1 MRELKSKIAFALVC
15 VILGV
20 IIAIQFK
27 TVNETVGSGIL
38 PTKSAQQ
45 LALELKK
52 LKDEKEKLLEELNS
66 LESKVK
72 QYEKNAAEENVYI
85 KNLMKELQKYRMF
98 GGYEPVK
105 GPGIIVVVN
114 DPPIE
119 VQFGDDT
126 SIIVNNYDFLLE
138 IISNLNAAGAEA
150 ISINEQ
156 RYTGFTE
163 IVPAG
168 NHLEINGVSYG
179 PPFIIKAIGEPKILE
194 SALRLKGGV
203 IWYMENVFNLDV
215 QIKEEK
221 EIEIPR
227 YTRINEFKYAKPIEN
242 VTD

>member
-15 VILGV
+15 LMLGI

-27 TVNETVGSGIL
+27 TVNETVGNGIL

-105 GPGIIVVVN
+105 GPGIIVIVN

-150 ISINEQ
+150 ISVNEQ
-156 RYTGFTE
+156 RYTAFTE

-203 IWYMENVFNLDV
+203 IWYMENLFNLDV

-221 EIEIPR
+221 NIEIPR
-227 YTRINEFKYAKPIEN
+227 YTRINEFKYAKPIDN
-242 VTD
+242 ATD

>member
-1 MRELKSKIAFALVC
+1 MKELKSKIAFVLVC
-15 VILGV
+15 VILGI

-45 LALELKK
+45 LTLELKK

-85 KNLMKELQKYRMF
+85 KNLMKELQRYRMF

-138 IISNLNAAGAEA
+138 IVSNLNAAGAEA

-203 IWYMENVFNLDV
+203 I
-215 QIKEEK
+215 
-221 EIEIPR
+221 
-227 YTRINEFKYAKPIEN
+227 
-242 VTD
+242 

>member
-1 MRELKSKIAFALVC
+1 MRKLKSKIAFTLVC
-15 VILGV
+15 VILG
-20 IIAIQFK
+20 IILAIQFK
-27 TVNETVGSGIL
+27 TVNETVGNGIL

-52 LKDEKEKLLEELNS
+52 LKDEKEKLLEELSS

-105 GPGIIVVVN
+105 GPGIIVIVN

-150 ISINEQ
+150 ISVNEQ

-203 IWYMENVFNLDV
+203 IWYMENLFNLDV

-221 EIEIPR
+221 NIEIPR
-227 YTRINEFKYAKPIEN
+227 YTRINEFKYAKPIDS
-242 VTD
+242 TAD

>member
-15 VILGV
+15 LILGI

-27 TVNETVGSGIL
+27 TVNETVGNGIL

-150 ISINEQ
+150 ISVNEQ

-203 IWYMENVFNLDV
+203 VWYMENLFNLDV

-221 EIEIPR
+221 NIEIPR
-227 YTRINEFKYAKPIEN
+227 YTRLNEFKYAKPIDN
-242 VTD
+242 ATD

>member
-15 VILGV
+15 VILG
-20 IIAIQFK
+20 IILAIQFK
-27 TVNETVGSGIL
+27 TVNETVGNGIL

-52 LKDEKEKLLEELNS
+52 LKDEKEKLLEELSS

-105 GPGIIVVVN
+105 GPGIIIIVN

-150 ISINEQ
+150 ISVNEQ

-203 IWYMENVFNLDV
+203 IWYMENLFNLDV

-221 EIEIPR
+221 NIEIPR
-227 YTRINEFKYAKPIEN
+227 YTRINEFKYAKPIDSA
-242 VTD
+242 TD

>member
-1 MRELKSKIAFALVC
+1 MKELKSKIAFVLVC
-15 VILGV
+15 VILGI

-45 LALELKK
+45 LTLELKK

-85 KNLMKELQKYRMF
+85 KNLMKELQRYRMF

-138 IISNLNAAGAEA
+138 IVSNLNAAGAEA

-227 YTRINEFKYAKPIEN
+227 YTRINEFKYAKPIED

>member
-15 VILGV
+15 LILGI

-27 TVNETVGSGIL
+27 TVNETVGNGIL

-66 LESKVK
+66 LEFKVK

-105 GPGIIVVVN
+105 GPGIIVIVN

-150 ISINEQ
+150 ISVNEQ

-203 IWYMENVFNLDV
+203 IWYMENLFNLDV

-221 EIEIPR
+221 NIEIPR
-227 YTRINEFKYAKPIEN
+227 YTRINEFKYAKPIDN
-242 VTD
+242 DTD